1 MLYLLTFLSLFITAT
16 LAALPINLH
25 EKADF
30 VKNHP
35 LSKFHAN
42 IPSSSKRPIASSEGN
57 TFVLSNAF
65 ANNECNGDGGQLD
78 ESVAFLSG
86 FCQVSD
92 IKTAQRWTCDS
103 CKFLQS
109 FLHCIINSSN
119 PTYSN
124 CSH

>member
-16 LAALPINLH
+16 LAALPMNSH
-25 EKADF
+25 GKTDF

-35 LSKFHAN
+35 LTKFHAN
-42 IPSSSKRPIASSEGN
+42 LPSSPKRPIESSEGN

-92 IKTAQRWTCDS
+92 MKTAQRWTCDS

-109 FLHCIINSSN
+109 LSYH
-119 PTYSN
+119 
-124 CSH
+124 